1 MIAVL
6 LPVLNRPQ
14 RVQPVLDSLRLSG
27 YPVRPFFI
35 CSFGD
40 TAEIQAVEA
49 ARAEYLLVP
58 WPAAEGDYARKINY
72 GLGYTE
78 EPWIFTGADDLHFHP
93 EWAVEAMAVATQTGK
108 RVIGTVDLGNPEVR
122 RGSTATHFLVARSYA
137 EELGGTMDDT
147 GRVFS
152 EAYDHN
158 FVDRELASVA
168 IFRDEWAF
176 APNSVVEHLH
186 YHWGKGDGE
195 DDTYRK
201 AMRLFGHDGWLYTQ
215 RMQQAGVPIQ

>member
-1 MIAVL
+1 VIAVL

-72 GLGYTE
+72 GLGTRRSRGFS
-78 EPWIFTGADDLHFHP
+78 PGRTISTSTPSGRSRRW
-93 EWAVEAMAVATQTGK
+93 QS
-108 RVIGTVDLGNPEVR
+108 RRR
-122 RGSTATHFLVARSYA
+122 RGS
-137 EELGGTMDDT
+137 G
-147 GRVFS
+147 
-152 EAYDHN
+152 
-158 FVDRELASVA
+158 
-168 IFRDEWAF
+168 
-176 APNSVVEHLH
+176 
-186 YHWGKGDGE
+186 
-195 DDTYRK
+195 
-201 AMRLFGHDGWLYTQ
+201 
-215 RMQQAGVPIQ
+215 